1 MAPCTNSWM
10 RGSGSSTSASGCA
23 TRPFNSCLYPCHRHL
38 HAHID
43 PGSRASRTRLL
54 SYAHALAHAIYAHAQ
69 ARRKTL
75 DAMRKPTSSSSKESD
90 AHTGASQ
97 ANELANDRHGIGFA
111 FGGVEPGV
119 MLARGQIIK
128 QHTVSRRTCVHTPT
142 LGQCCMHLTRHSC
155 AACDVPCACCTIML

>member
-43 PGSRASRTRLL
+43 LVPVPLE
-54 SYAHALAHAIYAHAQ
+54 HAYSVMRMPLHMLYTHTQ

-97 ANELANDRHGIGFA
+97 ANELANARHGIGFA

-155 AACDVPCACCTIML
+155 AACDVPCACCAIML